1 MLMVWLRGFRKGGAC
16 AGPYQLG
23 LRHRSGSVWSKG
35 SSGTRPDRGAVR
47 SDDTEGHN
55 DFRPSGT
62 PVRYSRPDD
71 GYAGSVAYD
80 EGLAE
85 RVRDLFDGAPDV
97 AEKKMFGGV
106 AFMVAG
112 NMACGIIGD
121 DLLVRVARHDY
132 DSTLALPFARQMDM
146 TGRPMR
152 GFVVV
157 DAEGLAEDAELEEW
171 VDRGVDFVQTLPP
184 K

>member
-1 MLMVWLRGFRKGGAC
+1 MCGTLPTGPAVPIWRAVQSGLFLAPEDPFAVVSDPIAPVAEVRCGCPVLRLA
-16 AGPYQLG
+16 
-23 LRHRSGSVWSKG
+23 
-35 SSGTRPDRGAVR
+35 T
-47 SDDTEGHN
+47 
-55 DFRPSGT
+55 
-62 PVRYSRPDD
+62 
-71 GYAGSVAYD
+71 GYARAMAYD

-85 RVRDLFDGAPDV
+85 RVRDLFNGAPDV

-121 DLLVRVARHDY
+121 DLLVRVARDDY
-132 DSTLALPFARQMDM
+132 DSTLALPYARQMDM

-157 DAEGLAEDAELEEW
+157 DAEGLAEDADLEEW
-171 VDRGVDFVQTLPP
+171 VERGVDFVQTLPP

>member
-1 MLMVWLRGFRKGGAC
+1 M
-16 AGPYQLG
+16 
-23 LRHRSGSVWSKG
+23 
-35 SSGTRPDRGAVR
+35 
-47 SDDTEGHN
+47 
-55 DFRPSGT
+55 
-62 PVRYSRPDD
+62 
-71 GYAGSVAYD
+71 AYD

-85 RVRDLFDGAPDV
+85 RVRDLFDSAPDV
-97 AEKKMFGGV
+97 VEKKMFGGV

-121 DLLVRVARHDY
+121 DLLVRVARDDY
-132 DSTLALPFARQMDM
+132 DSTLALPYARQMDM

-157 DAEGLAEDAELEEW
+157 DAEGVAEDADLEEW
-171 VDRGVDFVQTLPP
+171 VVRGIDFVETLPP

>member
-1 MLMVWLRGFRKGGAC
+1 M
-16 AGPYQLG
+16 
-23 LRHRSGSVWSKG
+23 
-35 SSGTRPDRGAVR
+35 
-47 SDDTEGHN
+47 
-55 DFRPSGT
+55 
-62 PVRYSRPDD
+62 
-71 GYAGSVAYD
+71 AYD

-85 RVRDLFDGAPDV
+85 RVRDLFGGAPDV
-97 AEKKMFGGV
+97 VEKKMFGGV
-106 AFMVAG
+106 AFLVAG

-121 DLLVRVARHDY
+121 DLLVRVARDDY
-132 DSTLALPFARQMDM
+132 DAALALPHARQMDM

-157 DAEGLAEDAELEEW
+157 DAEGLAEDGDLEEW